1 MDEGNS
7 RIQESGNL
15 ETADKKFWE
24 SSWFSALILILL
36 CWAAYWNSIHGQ
48 FQYDD
53 YTTVRFNLTFR
64 ESNWKQILLSDPTR
78 PLSAV
83 SLAINYKISGNNPT
97 SYHVFNILFHFIAVF
112 LFFLLMKRKSKDS
125 LIPLI
130 AASFMAIHP
139 LNTESVSYI
148 TSRPIILC
156 AIFYLLSLLFLD
168 SYLQKRS
175 WQSAIGFFASFI
187 FAALSKENAA
197 IIPIAALLYVWIFYG
212 KEGFNRSRLLLL
224 SALGLSI
231 AAGLY
236 RILGYP
242 PVPKAYSAFVYWA
255 TEMNVWVRYLWLAIY
270 PVELNVDHDVS
281 PLQLTNP
288 WFIGAL
294 FLVIAIVILCLKLR
308 KRHPWLAFWGI
319 WFFVNLLPSSVI
331 PMNEFM
337 AEHLTYISLFGFCA
351 CLSYVLIVI
360 CKPLAKPAFLIWIVI
375 GLVTVIY
382 FFGTIKRN
390 EVWKDAVTLWSDSIE
405 KSPTRIRPHL
415 NLAEAYINLKL
426 YEKAIS
432 EYSIALTYNPHLKEA
447 FTGIGIAYLRL
458 AANTW
463 AEQYFQK
470 ALAVDKNYTDAIV
483 GLGLVYSGKR
493 DCNETIK
500 YLAQIYEQRWQ
511 SYEVV
516 STLADCYAETGKRD
530 EAIRIVQKCVDAG
543 PTEGSL
549 YPALMELYFVSKKP
563 KEALEVF
570 DKYHDLFST
579 SPRTQLQV
587 ASMLSAMGRMNEAR
601 GIAAGL
607 TQDPS
612 YGGLARKILASIE
625 EKQGSKQQK

>member
-7 RIQESGNL
+7 RIQESVNP
-15 ETADKKFWE
+15 ETDDKKFWH
-24 SSWFSALILILL
+24 SSWFSALILIVL
-36 CWAAYWNSIHGQ
+36 CAAAYWNSIHGQ

-53 YTTVRFNLTFR
+53 YSTVRFNLTFR
-64 ESNWKQILLSDPTR
+64 ESNWKRILLSDPTR
-78 PLSAV
+78 PLSAI
-83 SLAINYKISGNNPT
+83 SLATNFKISRNNPT
-97 SYHVFNILFHFIAVF
+97 SYHVFNIAFHFTAVF
-112 LFFLLMKRKSKDS
+112 IFFLLMKRKSKDS

-130 AASFMAIHP
+130 AATFMAVHP

-175 WQSAIGFFASFI
+175 WQSAVGFLGSFI
-187 FAALSKENAA
+187 LAALSKEHAVIIPVAA
-197 IIPIAALLYVWIFYG
+197 ILYVWIFYG
-212 KEGFNRSRLLLL
+212 KAGLSQSRGLLLV
-224 SALGLSI
+224 AFGLSM
-231 AAGLY
+231 AAALY
-236 RILGYP
+236 RMFGYP
-242 PVPKAYSAFVYWA
+242 PIPNAPSALVYWA

-270 PVELNVDHDVS
+270 PVVLNVDHDVS
-281 PLQLTNP
+281 PLKLSSP
-288 WFIGAL
+288 LFLGAL
-294 FLVIAIVILCLKLR
+294 VIVVATILLCWSLR
-308 KRHPWLAFWGI
+308 KRHPLLAFWGI
-319 WFFVNLLPSSVI
+319 WFFVNLLPTSVI
-331 PMNEFM
+331 PLNEYM
-337 AEHLTYISLFGFCA
+337 AEHHTYASLFGFCA

-360 CKPLAKPAFLIWIVI
+360 CKPLAKPALLIWILI
-375 GLVTVIY
+375 GLLTTVY
-382 FFGTIKRN
+382 FYGTIKRN
-390 EVWKDAVTLWSDSIE
+390 EVWKDGVTLWTDSIE

-415 NLAEAYINLKL
+415 NLAEAYISQKL

-447 FTGIGIAYLRL
+447 YTGIGIAYLRL

-470 ALAVDKNYTDAIV
+470 ALAVDKNHTDAIV
-483 GLGLVYSGKR
+483 GLGLVSYGKR

-500 YLAQIYEQRWQ
+500 YLGQIYEQRWQ

-516 STLADCYAETGKRD
+516 SALANCYAETGKAD
-530 EAIRIVQKCVDAG
+530 EAIRIVKRCIDAG
-543 PTEGSL
+543 PTQGSL
-549 YPALMELYFVSKKP
+549 YAALMELYFVSKKP

-587 ASMLSAMGRMNEAR
+587 ASMLIKMGRTNEAR

-607 TQDPS
+607 AQDPS

-625 EKQGSKQQK
+625 EKQGSK

>member
-7 RIQESGNL
+7 RIQKSGNL
-15 ETADKKFWE
+15 ETASIKFWQ

-53 YTTVRFNLTFR
+53 YSTVRFNLTFR

-78 PLSAV
+78 PLSAI
-83 SLAINYKISGNNPT
+83 SLATNYKISGNNPT
-97 SYHVFNILFHFIAVF
+97 SYHVFNIVFHFIAVF

-148 TSRPIILC
+148 TSRPILLC
-156 AIFYLLSLLFLD
+156 AIFYLLSLLSLD
-168 SYLQKRS
+168 SYLEKRS
-175 WQSAIGFFASFI
+175 WQSAVGFLGSFI
-187 FAALSKENAA
+187 LAALSKENAVVIPVAA
-197 IIPIAALLYVWIFYG
+197 ILYVWIFYG
-212 KEGFNRSRLLLL
+212 KTGLNQSRGLLLV
-224 SALGLSI
+224 AFGLSI
-231 AAGLY
+231 AASLY
-236 RILGYP
+236 RMFGYP
-242 PVPKAYSAFVYWA
+242 PIPYAPSALVYWP
-255 TEMNVWVRYLWLAIY
+255 TQINVWVRYIWLAIY
-270 PVELNVDHDVS
+270 PVALNVDHDVS

-288 WFIGAL
+288 WFLGAL
-294 FLVIAIVILCLKLR
+294 LIVVAIVILCLSQR
-308 KRHPWLAFWGI
+308 KKHPWLAFWGI
-319 WFFVNLLPSSVI
+319 WFFVNLLPTSVI
-331 PMNEFM
+331 PLNEFM
-337 AEHLTYISLFGFCA
+337 AEHHTYISLFGFCA
-351 CLSYVLIVI
+351 CLSYLLIVI
-360 CKPLAKPAFLIWIVI
+360 CKPLAKPAFLTWVVI
-375 GLVTVIY
+375 AIFAVIY
-382 FFGTIKRN
+382 FYGTVKRN
-390 EVWKDAVTLWSDSIE
+390 EVWKDGVTLWSDSIE

-415 NLAEAYINLKL
+415 NLAEAYINQKL

-470 ALAVDKNYTDAIV
+470 ALAVDKNYPDAIV
-483 GLGLVYSGKR
+483 GLGLVYYGKR
-493 DCNETIK
+493 DCNETIN
-500 YLAQIYEQRWQ
+500 YLGQIYEQRWQ
-511 SYEVV
+511 SEEVV
-516 STLADCYAETGKRD
+516 SALANCYAEIGKRD
-530 EAIRIVQKCVDAG
+530 EAIRIVQRCIDAG

-549 YPALMELYFVSKKP
+549 YAALMELYFVSKKP

-570 DKYHDLFST
+570 DKYHDFFST

-612 YGGLARKILASIE
+612 YGGLARKILAAIE